1 MSSTEYAD
9 YKFTVKEGEPS
20 KTGSDDA
27 PTWLMREPMTRELS
41 AVGDRGFLSLRLR
54 EGTTVAQAQEIA
66 RYLQKH
72 VTGIGHTRF

>member
-20 KTGSDDA
+20 RSGADDA
-27 PTWLMREPMTRELS
+27 PTWLMCEPMTKELS
-41 AVGDRGFLSLRLR
+41 AVGNRGFLSLRLR
-54 EGTTVAQAQEIA
+54 EGTTVVEAQKIA
-66 RYLQKH
+66 RYLAEH

>member
-20 KTGSDDA
+20 KSGADDA
-27 PTWLMREPMTRELS
+27 PTWLMCEPMTRELS
-41 AVGDRGFLSLRLR
+41 AVGNRGFLSLRLR

-66 RYLQKH
+66 RYLQQH
-72 VTGIGHTRF
+72 VTGIGHTSF